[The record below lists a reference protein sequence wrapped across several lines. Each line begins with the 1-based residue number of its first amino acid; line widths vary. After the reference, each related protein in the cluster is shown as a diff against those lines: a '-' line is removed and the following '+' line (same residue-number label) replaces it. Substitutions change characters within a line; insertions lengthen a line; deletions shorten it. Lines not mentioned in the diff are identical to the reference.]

1 MYRNTQKKKINVNS
15 GGDTSFDSGMDDTP
29 SNYNHAN
36 QRIDANRIRAS
47 RIAQIDEE
55 DASIISGVDADGMP
69 RKRKKGKKRRKK
81 VVQEYNEPSDK
92 DYQMAKA
99 YGGVAKGAPKR

>member
-1 MYRNTQKKKINVNS
+1 
-15 GGDTSFDSGMDDTP
+15 MDDTP

-81 VVQEYNEPSDK
+81 VV
-92 DYQMAKA
+92 
-99 YGGVAKGAPKR
+99 